1 MTEQQKSQIKAELH
15 TGASRVA
22 TTANAKAKTATGWK
36 KWLYAAAAIIAG
48 AVAFFTATACTASYS
63 QTASGD
69 IAAKVTIVEPESYR
83 K

>member
-1 MTEQQKSQIKAELH
+1 MKNTLNS
-15 TGASRVA
+15 TASKIA
-22 TTANAKAKTATGWK
+22 TSANAKAKSATGWK

-63 QTASGD
+63 QTAAGD
-69 IAAKVTIVEPESYR
+69 ISATVTVVQPST

>member
-1 MTEQQKSQIKAELH
+1 MKTALNS
-15 TGASRVA
+15 TASKIA
-22 TTANAKAKTATGWK
+22 TSANTKAKTATGWK

-63 QTASGD
+63 QNAAGD
-69 IAAKVTIVEPESYR
+69 ISATVTVVQPST

>member
-1 MTEQQKSQIKAELH
+1 MKTALNS
-15 TGASRVA
+15 TASKIA
-22 TTANAKAKTATGWK
+22 TAANAKAKSATGWR

-63 QTASGD
+63 QTAAGD
-69 IAAKVTIVEPESYR
+69 ISATVTVVQPSS

>member
-1 MTEQQKSQIKAELH
+1 MNNTLNS
-15 TGASRVA
+15 TASKIA
-22 TTANAKAKTATGWK
+22 AAANTKAKTATGWR

-63 QTASGD
+63 QTAAGD
-69 IAAKVTIVEPESYR
+69 ISATVTVVQPSD

>member
-1 MTEQQKSQIKAELH
+1 MKTALNY
-15 TGASRVA
+15 TA
-22 TTANAKAKTATGWK
+22 TKIAAAANTKAKNATGWK

-63 QTASGD
+63 QTAAGD
-69 IAAKVTIVEPESYR
+69 ISATVTIVQPST